1 MKEERQDSFVSSVVS
16 MNGDV
21 WSVGAEVPMEVA
33 LKYKGSGYKRVVCT
47 LNNQEKY
54 QCALMHAGQGRY
66 FVNVNA
72 QLQKKLS
79 LSVGDEVQVSIV
91 PDKSKYGL
99 PMPEE
104 LQAIFDMDAEG
115 DKVFHT
121 LTPGK
126 QRTLLHLVGKPKS
139 SEIRIKKAMVVVDYL
154 KEVNGKLDFKQLN
167 EAFKRA
173 NQK

>member
-1 MKEERQDSFVSSVVS
+1 MS
-16 MNGDV
+16 M
-21 WSVGAEVPMEVA
+21 
-33 LKYKGSGYKRVVCT
+33 L
-47 LNNQEKY
+47 
-54 QCALMHAGQGRY
+54 
-66 FVNVNA
+66 